1 MEDSTAQ
8 ASAAPSRAVPAAV
21 PSQGTPTQQAASER
35 LRNILRAWGPLI
47 PKPELKRIVSDQLPR
62 FTTWLS
68 DTATAPATFLQ
79 LTQALLADSEIPA
92 IHKRPFLGTVWSKVD
107 DGGIGI
113 GGDSADLR
121 YIQALLLAAWP
132 RDKPLSALL
141 IPAFFESAFAIQHR
155 IPQEAQSLEDWRKDL
170 SLQTDFQGPGQGPLI
185 ELLWWGQSGYCHRL
199 EKPYRK
205 LKDPSEI
212 LFYAAFEASERA
224 ISSSKSGT
232 ERPSSRKQTPTQIL
246 AIAPTAAYLARVLK
260 DLGQNLD
267 SQETLY
273 GWLTRLHR
281 ILPERS
287 GLKLGAALEAP
298 LAEDPLGLPVNWV
311 RWLKWQGQPFPSIET
326 AQERIGFSLDGK
338 IDMAEFAELVLRETM
353 LDRFLEHCV

>member
-1 MEDSTAQ
+1 MDDSNAEAVASSPTA
-8 ASAAPSRAVPAAV
+8 RAIVS
-21 PSQGTPTQQAASER
+21 SQRNPTQQAASER
-35 LRNILRAWGPLI
+35 LKNILRTWGNLI
-47 PKPELKRIVSDQLPR
+47 PKSELKRIVSDELPQ
-62 FTTWLS
+62 FTAWLS
-68 DTATAPATFLQ
+68 DAATAPATLLQ
-79 LTQALLADSEIPA
+79 LTQALLANSEIPA

-132 RDKPLSALL
+132 RDKPVSALL
-141 IPAFFESAFAIQHR
+141 IPAFLESAFAIQHR
-155 IPQEAQSLEDWRKDL
+155 IPEEARSLEEWRKDL
-170 SLQTDFQGPGQGPLI
+170 IRQTNYQEPGQAQLLELI
-185 ELLWWGQSGYCHRL
+185 WWGQSGYCHRL

-212 LFYAAFEASERA
+212 LFYAAFEVSERA
-224 ISSSKSGT
+224 ISPSKSNAEKT
-232 ERPSSRKQTPTQIL
+232 PSRKPTPTQIL

-273 GWLTRLHR
+273 GWLSRLHG

-311 RWLKWQGQPFPSIET
+311 RWLKWHGQPFPSLEN
-326 AQERIGFSLDGK
+326 AQERIGFALDGK
-338 IDMAEFAELVLRETM
+338 IDMADFAELVLRETM